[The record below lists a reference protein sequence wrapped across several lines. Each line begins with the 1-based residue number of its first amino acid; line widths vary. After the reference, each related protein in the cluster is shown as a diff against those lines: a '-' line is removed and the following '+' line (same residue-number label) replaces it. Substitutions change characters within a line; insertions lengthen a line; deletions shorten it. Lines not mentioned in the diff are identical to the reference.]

1 MTKAADSI
9 LAGAREALDFA
20 KGKRTCARVHI
31 PRESDVKRLRR
42 KTGMTQPEFA
52 DCFGMPLVTL
62 RGWEQGRRV
71 PDGAARTLLR
81 MVDADPKG
89 VYEIMR
95 KVA

>member
-52 DCFGMPLVTL
+52 D
-62 RGWEQGRRV
+62 
-71 PDGAARTLLR
+71 
-81 MVDADPKG
+81 
-89 VYEIMR
+89 
-95 KVA
+95 